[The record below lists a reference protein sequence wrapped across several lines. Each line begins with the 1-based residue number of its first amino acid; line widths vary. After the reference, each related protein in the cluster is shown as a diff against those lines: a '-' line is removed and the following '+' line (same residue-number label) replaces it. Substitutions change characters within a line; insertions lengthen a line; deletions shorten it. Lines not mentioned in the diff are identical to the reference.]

1 MTGDAK
7 GPRRRRSPA
16 GLRLFLLGTVAV
28 VLVAVTGV
36 VVADLNGP
44 PDESPAAA
52 PLATPARLHRLAG
65 EPGQPGPDGDPQ
77 RSTLVL
83 YEATGDDPQLAH
95 ENAVQAANLA
105 SRGGRW
111 TMRPVEEY
119 RSGDMRAHQGV
130 IYVGL
135 SSTNPLPPPFLA
147 DVAAGTVPVLWM
159 GENIEQLFG
168 AQPRKAA
175 AYGWRPVG
183 EDTVPAPVVSYK
195 GRDLLR
201 REPGEVPLERV
212 ELTARGPAQ
221 VLGTARRDDGT
232 TTPWAVTA
240 GALTYITEVPF
251 SYVDNGDRYLAAA
264 DLVLRLVAPDAPER
278 RRALIRIE
286 DVGPNTDPE
295 QIRRIAD
302 ALSARGVP
310 FSLATYPY
318 YRDPRGTAHEGE
330 AASFRLVDVPEL
342 VDALKYARQ
351 RGGTIIMHG
360 YSHQYESLANPYD
373 GTSGGDYE
381 FYTAHVDAQNFVQ
394 LDGPVPAD
402 SREWAANRLAVG
414 RAEFVRAGLPDP
426 DIFEFPHYTASGPDY
441 QAVNDAFGVRY
452 DAGTYFAGQC
462 PAGRC
467 STDQQIGADGLF
479 QQYFPY
485 PVRDVYGSV
494 VVPENLQNVSEAYNN
509 NPPRTVQ
516 DIVESAGA
524 MTVVKDGVAST
535 FFHPFLP
542 VEQLEAV
549 VDGIEGY
556 GFRFVTPYEVIGE
569 TGAE

>member
-1 MTGDAK
+1 
-7 GPRRRRSPA
+7 
-16 GLRLFLLGTVAV
+16 
-28 VLVAVTGV
+28 
-36 VVADLNGP
+36 
-44 PDESPAAA
+44 
-52 PLATPARLHRLAG
+52 
-65 EPGQPGPDGDPQ
+65 
-77 RSTLVL
+77 
-83 YEATGDDPQLAH
+83 
-95 ENAVQAANLA
+95 
-105 SRGGRW
+105 
-111 TMRPVEEY
+111 
-119 RSGDMRAHQGV
+119 
-130 IYVGL
+130 
-135 SSTNPLPPPFLA
+135 
-147 DVAAGTVPVLWM
+147 
-159 GENIEQLFG
+159 
-168 AQPRKAA
+168 
-175 AYGWRPVG
+175 
-183 EDTVPAPVVSYK
+183 
-195 GRDLLR
+195 
-201 REPGEVPLERV
+201 
-212 ELTARGPAQ
+212 
-221 VLGTARRDDGT
+221 
-232 TTPWAVTA
+232 
-240 GALTYITEVPF
+240 
-251 SYVDNGDRYLAAA
+251 
-264 DLVLRLVAPDAPER
+264 VAPDAPER
-278 RRALIRIE
+278 RRALVRIE

-302 ALSARGVP
+302 VLSARGVP

-318 YRDPRGTAHEGE
+318 YRDPRGTAHQGE

-441 QAVNDAFGVRY
+441 QAANDMFGVRY

>member
-119 RSGDMRAHQGV
+119 RTGDMRAHQGV

-147 DVAAGTVPVLWM
+147 DIAAGTVPVLWM

-183 EDTVPAPVVSYK
+183 EDTVPAPVVSYR

-295 QIRRIAD
+295 QIRAHRRRAVCPRC
-302 ALSARGVP
+302 ALQPGDLPLLSGSTRRRAQG
-310 FSLATYPY
+310 
-318 YRDPRGTAHEGE
+318 
-330 AASFRLVDVPEL
+330 
-342 VDALKYARQ
+342 
-351 RGGTIIMHG
+351 RGGLI
-360 YSHQYESLANPYD
+360 
-373 GTSGGDYE
+373 
-381 FYTAHVDAQNFVQ
+381 
-394 LDGPVPAD
+394 
-402 SREWAANRLAVG
+402 
-414 RAEFVRAGLPDP
+414 
-426 DIFEFPHYTASGPDY
+426 
-441 QAVNDAFGVRY
+441 
-452 DAGTYFAGQC
+452 
-462 PAGRC
+462 PAGRHP
-467 STDQQIGADGLF
+467 GAGRRAAIRKTTRRQREHARL
-479 QQYFPY
+479 QP
-485 PVRDVYGSV
+485 PVR
-494 VVPENLQNVSEAYNN
+494 
-509 NPPRTVQ
+509 
-516 DIVESAGA
+516 
-524 MTVVKDGVAST
+524 
-535 FFHPFLP
+535 
-542 VEQLEAV
+542 
-549 VDGIEGY
+549 
-556 GFRFVTPYEVIGE
+556 VTRQPLRRHQRQ
-569 TGAE
+569 